1 MKKYFIFFVLL
12 LFGNIGF
19 TQKVTGVYKGYMEV
33 DSPKNTI
40 NFELTLKE
48 KKGKLYGYCYRL
60 FVLRDTLYYNLLKV
74 KARISGDVLIV
85 EDDYSVSNNFE
96 NNTRGI
102 KTVFFFDLKDI
113 QDTSSVLPGKWN
125 TSTWRNYKSLT
136 GVVTV
141 IREKDYLNTELY
153 KRLADTKLDG
163 DMAFEDD
170 ETRDKDVVIQNKTSK
185 PEKQN
190 KTKQE
195 ADKDNKTTASR
206 ESSENQNKAE
216 NKTASNNDVKE
227 KKGNGTERKESR
239 ASENK
244 TEEASN
250 RVSSEI
256 ENNEAIRRGS
266 EKKPI
271 DQKTETV
278 IFQPKAQDSIKASPQ
293 LTMVKNEDTLRKNY
307 IPNQPTVSDP
317 KIKER
322 IIERKSDVIQ
332 TLSVFEDSI
341 TIILYDNGE
350 IDGDTV
356 SVYVDNKLLLSK
368 VGLSAK
374 AQKITIGVPVGQIV
388 EISLFAETLGTIPP
402 NTGLMLVNSGDQ
414 RYQVFFTS
422 TLEKS
427 ASVLFRRL

>member
-1 MKKYFIFFVLL
+1 MKRIFQLLIFLL
-12 LFGNIGF
+12 LTNTGI
-19 TQKVTGVYKGYMEV
+19 TQKVTGVYKGYMEI

-74 KARISGDVLIV
+74 NARISDNVLIV

-136 GVVTV
+136 GVVNV
-141 IREKDYLNTELY
+141 IREKDYLNTQLY
-153 KRLADTKLDG
+153 KRLADKKLDG
-163 DMAFEDD
+163 DMAFEEN
-170 ETRDKDVVIQNKTSK
+170 ETRDKDVAVQNQKNK

-190 KTKQE
+190 KTKAE
-195 ADKDNKTTASR
+195 SDKEKTTASR
-206 ESSENQNKAE
+206 ESSDKNKTE
-216 NKTASNNDVKE
+216 NKTADNVDNKE
-227 KKGNGTERKESR
+227 KKDNRTEKKGEGAAANNAGQKVTSNPVSDEKEKKVVMIQSDDKR
-239 ASENK
+239 PIDHK
-244 TEEASN
+244 TESSLTKTSN
-250 RVSSEI
+250 
-256 ENNEAIRRGS
+256 
-266 EKKPI
+266 P
-271 DQKTETV
+271 DTTT
-278 IFQPKAQDSIKASPQ
+278 SPQ
-293 LTMVKNEDTLRKNY
+293 LTIIKNQDTARRDYGRIQK
-307 IPNQPTVSDP
+307 TVSDP
-317 KIKER
+317 KIDNKILQR
-322 IIERKSDVIQ
+322 AADVVQ
-332 TLSVFEDSI
+332 TLSVFEDSV
-341 TIILYDNGE
+341 TFILYDNGE

-356 SVYVDNKLLLSK
+356 SVYVDNKLVLSK
-368 VGLSAK
+368 IGLSAK

-388 EISLFAETLGTIPP
+388 QVSLFAETLGTIPP

-427 ASVLFRRL
+427 ASILFRRL